1 MAILTEMCQ
10 YLNNWF
16 DRNQGH
22 WYGTFKI
29 ENGEIVSFEPKYVW
43 TWRDEP
49 FTLKENQY
57 FRIIDSTFNDGVHVY
72 PAVDLVDE
80 EFAGSVWAMAVPPAV
95 IALAD
100 EIEEWNEK
108 YLSVD
113 SQAMSPYN
121 SESFGG
127 YSYSKGSGGIG
138 SKSTN
143 GGAEVTWQSA
153 FASRLN
159 QWRKI

>member
-1 MAILTEMCQ
+1 MSILTEMCQ
-10 YLNNWF
+10 YLRNWF
-16 DRNQGH
+16 NRNQPQ

-29 ENGEIVSFEPKYVW
+29 ENGSIADYTPKDMW
-43 TWRDEP
+43 TWSDEP
-49 FTLKENQY
+49 FSLQEGQY
-57 FRIIDSTFNDGVHVY
+57 FRIIDSVFNDGVHKY
-72 PAVDLVDE
+72 PAIDLVDE
-80 EFAGSVWAMAVPPAV
+80 EFTGSVWAMAVPPSV

-100 EIEEWNEK
+100 EIEEWVDK
-108 YLSVD
+108 YLGAN

-127 YSYSKGSGGIG
+127 YSYSKGSGAIG
-138 SKSTN
+138 TKATN
-143 GGAEVTWQSA
+143 GGNEVTWQSA

>member
-10 YLNNWF
+10 YLRNWF

-22 WYGTFKI
+22 WHGTFKI
-29 ENGEIVSFEPKYVW
+29 ENGEIVSFDPRYVW
-43 TWRDEP
+43 GNEP
-49 FTLKENQY
+49 FSLKDGQY
-57 FRIIDSTFNDGVHVY
+57 FRIIDSTFNDGVHKY
-72 PAVDLVDE
+72 PASDLVDE
-80 EFAGSVWAMAVPPAV
+80 EFMGSVWAMAVPPSV

-100 EIEEWNEK
+100 EIETWINK
-108 YLSVD
+108 YLGVD

-127 YSYSKGSGGIG
+127 YSYSKGSGAIG
-138 SKSTN
+138 SKNTS
-143 GGAEVTWQSA
+143 GGNEVTWQSA